1 MNFQRGKKHEEMELN
16 LVPLIDVLLVIII
29 FLVVSTT
36 FSRFSELKINLPTA
50 EANSPDKKPNVIN
63 VSITAEG
70 LYAINDNPLP
80 NKSLESII
88 EALKNS
94 AKGEKEIPVIINE
107 DAKCEHQSVINVM
120 EASRQAG
127 LTHITFST
135 KVNQTLKGF
144 SFSWPNGKK
153 Y

>member
-1 MNFQRGKKHEEMELN
+1 MNFQRGKKHEDLELN

-63 VSITAEG
+63 VSITADGVYSVNETQ
-70 LYAINDNPLP
+70 LPSKNLEAIVA
-80 NKSLESII
+80 
-88 EALKNS
+88 ALKNLS
-94 AKGEKEIPVIINE
+94 KGEKEVPVIINA
-107 DAKCEHQSVINVM
+107 DAKCEHQLVINVM

-135 KVNQTLKGF
+135 KIN
-144 SFSWPNGKK
+144 
-153 Y
+153 

>member
-1 MNFQRGKKHEEMELN
+1 MNFQRGKKHEDLELN

-63 VSITAEG
+63 VSITADGVYSVNETQ
-70 LYAINDNPLP
+70 LPSKNLEAIVA
-80 NKSLESII
+80 
-88 EALKNS
+88 ALKNS
-94 AKGEKEIPVIINE
+94 SKGEKEVPVIINA

-127 LTHITFST
+127 LT
-135 KVNQTLKGF
+135 
-144 SFSWPNGKK
+144 
-153 Y
+153 

>member
-1 MNFQRGKKHEEMELN
+1 MNFKRGKQHEDLELN

-29 FLVVSTT
+29 FLAVSTT

-50 EANSPDKKPNVIN
+50 EANNPDKKPNVIN
-63 VSITAEG
+63 VSITADGVYSVNETQ
-70 LYAINDNPLP
+70 LP

-88 EALKNS
+88 TALKNS
-94 AKGEKEIPVIINE
+94 SKGEKEVPVIINA

-135 KVNQTLKGF
+135 KIN
-144 SFSWPNGKK
+144 
-153 Y
+153 